1 LGRAYGVT
9 GRVVAGKG
17 RGAKVLGVPTANL
30 VSENDLLPSCG
41 IYAVWVIKDGHR
53 LPGVANIG
61 TCPTFDNQELTL
73 EVHLLDFNGDLY
85 GEMLQVEFV
94 SRLRDEQRFSSI
106 DELAAQI
113 RADMTEARQVLA
125 AG

>member
-1 LGRAYGVT
+1 MT
-9 GRVVAGKG
+9 GKG
-17 RGAKVLGVPTANL
+17 RGGKILGVPTANL

-41 IYAVWVIKDGHR
+41 IYAVWVIRDGGR

-61 TCPTFDNQELTL
+61 TCPTFENEDLTL
-73 EVHLLDFNGDLY
+73 EVHLLDFTGDLY
-85 GEMLQVEFV
+85 GEILQVEFV
-94 SRLRDEQRFSSI
+94 ARLRDEQRFPSI

-113 RADMTEARQVLA
+113 RTDMDEARGVLA